1 MSVASVALPR
11 DYIYVRPSHSHAIIC
26 NAAKYL
32 INAVG
37 TLANFIAETNEC
49 SVHVLKANGII
60 IKIGGVKL
68 FSANDKTQV
77 RPPLD

>member
-1 MSVASVALPR
+1 MTVDCMDSNYLPKC
-11 DYIYVRPSHSHAIIC
+11 SG
-26 NAAKYL
+26 NAAIYL

-49 SVHVLKANGII
+49 SLHVLKANGII
-60 IKIGGVKL
+60 IKIDGVKL